1 MDSMKL
7 QKYAL
12 LYCQYDPEH
21 GNRNYKYLL
30 DQHRKY
36 LTEIDQQ
43 IAANAK
49 QDGRK
54 DVWQIIFYGSPLSQS
69 LEAHPEVQLT
79 YVDSICHIV
88 GVKQGKPEDTLPL
101 EYPILKIDS
110 TLLQGNETG
119 LLQLINVCDQALAN
133 RNCERDFIDIYGNT
147 IPVKI
152 KVCYEPEEFKL

>member
-30 DQHRKY
+30 DQDRKY

-49 QDGRK
+49 QDGCK

-69 LEAHPEVQLT
+69 LEEHPEVQLT
-79 YVDSICHIV
+79 YVDSICRTANAE
-88 GVKQGKPEDTLPL
+88 QRKPENILPL
-101 EYPILKIDS
+101 EYPILKIDV

-119 LLQLINVCDQALAN
+119 LLQLINVCAQALAN
-133 RNCERDFIDIYGNT
+133 GNCEGDFIDIYGNT

-152 KVCYEPEEFKL
+152 KVCYEPEDLQL